1 MYIRQAMHIDLPELV
16 EGARKFYATTHYR
29 NFCDF
34 DEASVASLGQM
45 MIEDGVFL
53 VAETPSTGQI
63 VGMVGLVVVPWMFN
77 RNVKT
82 AHEVVWWVDPEVQG
96 HGIGKHLLA
105 AVEPACR
112 ARGAVCIQMIHLANS
127 PPQAAALYDRM
138 GYVFSESSFS
148 KGAPWA

>member
-1 MYIRQAMHIDLPELV
+1 MHIRQAEHDDLSELV

-29 NFCDF
+29 QFCGF
-34 DEASVASLGQM
+34 DDESVRRLGRM
-45 MIEDGVFL
+45 MIDSGVFL
-53 VAETPSTGQI
+53 VAETQGQI

-77 RNVKT
+77 SNVKT